1 MISELDFLTR
11 EEATNTLEKVRALKA
26 RWIDRSHGFY
36 PFYTLGANLYIDSSE
51 DDESQYRR
59 MAEEHNP
66 ILKENFQNLY
76 DKLFALLQ
84 EAYKV
89 PVTFVEGFAQPG
101 FHIFLASKVFYE
113 KGGSTHFDMQYQK
126 IKWPY
131 ANVDYDTPISF
142 TVPISLPKAG
152 AGLEYWDITQDM
164 VQKMSGA
171 EFNKARAVPPHYF
184 GYSLGK
190 MVLHQGLILHQIAP
204 TKEIHPGDARITLQG
219 HGLLC
224 DGALRLYW

>member
-1 MISELDFLTR
+1 MLSELDFLTP
-11 EEATNTLEKVRALKA
+11 EEAKSTLEKVMALKDH
-26 RWIDRSHGFY
+26 WIDRSQGFY
-36 PFYTLGANLYIDSSE
+36 PFFTLGANLYIDATS
-51 DDESQYRR
+51 DEAPYRKR
-59 MAEEHNP
+59 VQEMNP
-66 ILKENFQNLY
+66 ILKANFSDLY
-76 DKLFALLQ
+76 DKLIALFQ
-84 EAYKV
+84 EAYEI
-89 PVTFVEGFAQPG
+89 PVTFVDGLALPG

-131 ANVDYDTPISF
+131 KDIDYETPISF
-142 TVPISLPKAG
+142 TCPLSLPKAG

-164 VQKMSGA
+164 VEKMTGEELA
-171 EFNKARAVPPHYF
+171 KARAVKPHYF

-190 MVLHQGLILHQIAP
+190 IVLHQGLILHQIAP